1 MIPHPSLKA
10 HLILLVDKIPMP
22 PPPKKR
28 GRGRPP
34 VYPDRLSLLALIVMI
49 SRHLHPIHELLSVLA
64 QQTPEM
70 QQFLTLFTHNGP
82 FPSRRTWE
90 RRLKRIPDTL
100 PAQIAG
106 LGRYLVALKKPW
118 ETMGRA
124 VAIVS

>member
-1 MIPHPSLKA
+1 MRPHPSLLA
-10 HLILLVDKIPMP
+10 HLILRVDKIPMP
-22 PPPKKR
+22 PPLKKR

-34 VYPDRLSLLALIVMI
+34 VSPDRLFLKALMVMI
-49 SRHLHPIHELLSVLA
+49 LSHRNNIHELLSVLA

-70 QQFLTLFTHNGP
+70 QQLRTLFTHNGH

-100 PAQIAG
+100 PAQIAC
-106 LGRYLVALKKPW
+106 LGRYLVALTQPW
-118 ETMGRA
+118 ATMGRA